1 MAMHFKS
8 EYRRA
13 LPSIALLPLLF
24 ADMASV
30 WVGCAVPALFLVSS
44 LLSNIPARILK
55 RAPANA
61 LSGGRPSQGIFSRLQ
76 YLFALQSAAPART
89 QAAGPTRVSLYT
101 CLAHSR
107 PGISRLAKR
116 IKLTARG
123 MLHYQVTQHW
133 LSYWNATPM
142 RAQLAA
148 ATPRLLQKIYR
159 PYQSLRLQDRRE
171 RLNLLVNHYDFIYQ
185 QGLAPL
191 VLRASAAP
199 VSLGGFSGK
208 SGTVYEIRLAS
219 VATLDREGELTL
231 MLCCDRQLLFSIAFT
246 FHRDSS
252 MPCIGIG
259 CLQGPRGSDTQE
271 QVRRATRDMFGLRP
285 KSLMLRLVR
294 EIGQAY
300 GCKKLILV
308 GNQNRVLF
316 HQVRTGQVLANYN
329 DFWQEVGA
337 SARPDGDYQLR
348 CDDIAQPDLAT
359 IPSHKRS
366 EARRRIAL
374 TEQAVQAAL
383 NGFCAHPL

>member
-1 MAMHFKS
+1 MAMHFKY

-24 ADMASV
+24 ADMESV
-30 WVGCAVPALFLVSS
+30 WLGCAVPALFLLSS
-44 LLSNIPARILK
+44 LLPSLPLRIWK
-55 RAPANA
+55 RAQASAVNR
-61 LSGGRPSQGIFSRLQ
+61 GRPSLLTFSGWQ
-76 YLFALQSAAPART
+76 YLLASQSPAPART
-89 QAAGPTRVSLYT
+89 QAASPTRVSLYT

-107 PGISRLAKR
+107 PGVSRLAKR

-159 PYQSLRLQDRRE
+159 PYQSLRLQDRRQ

-185 QGLAPL
+185 QGLGPL
-191 VLRASAAP
+191 ILRASGSP
-199 VSLGGFSGK
+199 ISLGSFSGK
-208 SGTVYEIRLAS
+208 SGTVYEIQLAS

-285 KSLMLRLVR
+285 KSLMVRLVR
-294 EIGQAY
+294 EIGRAY

-308 GNQNRVLF
+308 GNRNRVLF
-316 HQVRTGQVLANYN
+316 HQVRTGKVLANYD
-329 DFWQEVGA
+329 DFWQEIGA
-337 SARPDGDYQLR
+337 SARPDGDYQLC
-348 CDDIAQPDLAT
+348 CDDIPRPDLANV
-359 IPSHKRS
+359 PSHKRA
-366 EARRRIAL
+366 EARRRIEL
-374 TEQAVQAAL
+374 TDHAIQAAL
-383 NGFCAHPL
+383 SGFSGRPV

>member
-55 RAPANA
+55 RAPASA

-76 YLFALQSAAPART
+76 YLFALPSVAPART
-89 QAAGPTRVSLYT
+89 QAAGPARVSLYT

-107 PGISRLAKR
+107 PGVSRLAKR

-133 LSYWNATPM
+133 LSYWNTTPM

-159 PYQSLRLQDRRE
+159 PYQSLRLQNRRE

-271 QVRRATRDMFGLRP
+271 LVRRATRDMFGLRP

-337 SARPDGDYQLR
+337 SVRPDGDYQLC
-348 CDDIAQPDLAT
+348 CDEIPRPDLANV
-359 IPSHKRS
+359 PSHKRA
-366 EARRRIAL
+366 EARRRIEL
-374 TEQAVQAAL
+374 TDKAIQATL
-383 NGFCAHPL
+383 TGFSGHPL